1 MAGLNGFL
9 VRPGID
15 HEVCH
20 ISALSVLL
28 RALLFI
34 AALASAVLA
43 QPGAGSAAGDIA
55 NEPVSGSVEELAR
68 GIEHQHP
75 VAALELSKRLWE
87 AGRKDE
93 AVFFFYLGQLRFR
106 ARLLA
111 NPNGDP
117 TGGRVLFDALMS
129 AMGPPINQYAFG
141 DIPALLATIDR
152 VIAWDDGHADDYA
165 PLRTREEAKAGLK
178 KMRADVVSRQ
188 DEIRRTRSENGLPN
202 RSP

>member
-1 MAGLNGFL
+1 MVNRFL
-9 VRPGID
+9 VRPGIAKGA
-15 HEVCH
+15 HC
-20 ISALSVLL
+20 IRSLSVPL
-28 RALLFI
+28 RALLFVAALVL
-34 AALASAVLA
+34 AALA
-43 QPGAGSAAGDIA
+43 QPVAGNAAGDIA
-55 NEPVSGSVEELAR
+55 NQPVSGSLEELAG
-68 GIEHQHP
+68 GIEHEHP
-75 VAALELSKRLWE
+75 LAAFELSKRLWE

-93 AVFFFYLGQLRFR
+93 AVFFLYLGQLRFR

-117 TGGRVLFDALMS
+117 TGGRALFDALMS

>member
-1 MAGLNGFL
+1 MVNRFL
-9 VRPGID
+9 VRPGIAKGA
-15 HEVCH
+15 HC
-20 ISALSVLL
+20 IRSLSVPL
-28 RALLFI
+28 RALLFVAALVL
-34 AALASAVLA
+34 AALA
-43 QPGAGSAAGDIA
+43 QPVAGNAAGDIT
-55 NEPVSGSVEELAR
+55 NQPVSGSLEELAG
-68 GIEHQHP
+68 GIEHEHP
-75 VAALELSKRLWE
+75 LAAFELSKRLWE

-117 TGGRVLFDALMS
+117 TGGRALFDALMS
-129 AMGPPINQYAFG
+129 AMGPPINQYAFD

-165 PLRTREEAKAGLK
+165 PPRTREEAKVGLK

>member
-1 MAGLNGFL
+1 LFI
-9 VRPGID
+9 P
-15 HEVCH
+15 
-20 ISALSVLL
+20 L

-34 AALASAVLA
+34 VALVSAVLA

-55 NEPVSGSVEELAR
+55 NQPVSGSVEELAR

-75 VAALELSKRLWE
+75 LAAFELTKRLWE

-106 ARLLA
+106 AHLLA

-117 TGGRVLFDALMS
+117 TGERALYDALMS
-129 AMGPPINQYAFG
+129 TMGPPINQYAFG
-141 DIPALLATIDR
+141 DIPGLLATIDR

-165 PLRTREEAKAGLK
+165 LLKVREDVKSGLK
-178 KMRADVVSRQ
+178 RMRDDVVARQ
-188 DEIRRTRSENGLPN
+188 DEIRRTRSEKGLPN

>member
-1 MAGLNGFL
+1 MNVFL

-15 HEVCH
+15 YEACN

-43 QPGAGSAAGDIA
+43 QPGAGSTAGDIA
-55 NEPVSGSVEELAR
+55 NQPVSGSVEGLAR

-106 ARLLA
+106 AHLLA
-111 NPNGDP
+111 NRNGDP
-117 TGGRVLFDALMS
+117 RGSRALFEALMS
-129 AMGPPINQYAFG
+129 TMGPPMAM
-141 DIPALLATIDR
+141 PTTTHR
-152 VIAWDDGHADDYA
+152 
-165 PLRTREEAKAGLK
+165 
-178 KMRADVVSRQ
+178 
-188 DEIRRTRSENGLPN
+188 
-202 RSP
+202 